1 MGEGEDSLGG
11 PKIQAGN
18 FPEIKKKKGGEKLGG
33 QPREREW
40 TPMPV
45 VCNSRITSPHV
56 LVLLML
62 PVLGFSSFFFTRME
76 RGMSAASRE
85 AEKGLIANRRNR

>member
-40 TPMPV
+40 TPHASCMYFADYLTACIGASDV
-45 VCNSRITSPHV
+45 ACF
-56 LVLLML
+56 
-62 PVLGFSSFFFTRME
+62 GFFFLLFHEDGKRDVSGE
-76 RGMSAASRE
+76 
-85 AEKGLIANRRNR
+85 